1 MSFTAYTRKTNI
13 SEETAKT
20 FASASSDDQKKAT
33 EIAYICL
40 YSHNQSDSDINRVTY
55 VSAHAFVGSA
65 SSSVDHRTQMG
76 NHNSHKVD
84 SHHMVIDHKSHLT
97 IDIYFRTFDLTRQWI
112 NDNDEQ

>member
-1 MSFTAYTRKTNI
+1 MYCIFSKNVSYIIQNCLSRRTREKLIYI

-40 YSHNQSDSDINRVTY
+40 YSHNQSDSDINHVTY

-65 SSSVDHRTQMG
+65 SSS
-76 NHNSHKVD
+76 
-84 SHHMVIDHKSHLT
+84 
-97 IDIYFRTFDLTRQWI
+97 
-112 NDNDEQ
+112 